1 MKVIVLAGKLSGK
14 PRALFAM
21 SHEDAMA
28 LCSDP
33 RSKGQNWMTVFASI
47 EEWQTDGT
55 IPARLKLKDSGKL
68 DELIEELGLT
78 KHAI

>member
-1 MKVIVLAGKLSGK
+1 MVIVLARKLSGK

-21 SHEDAMA
+21 SREDAMA

-33 RSKGQNWMTVFASI
+33 RSKGQGWMTVFAPI
-47 EEWQTDGT
+47 EEWQTDGE

-78 KHAI
+78 KCPI